1 MKNMRKGFTL
11 IELMI
16 VVAIIGVLAAV
27 AIPAYQGYIARTKR
41 NACIENGQA
50 AVNLIRGEMAKI
62 SAGEAVADSKIVSG
76 DTAVAALNEGGKTDP
91 YRPSTPAYANGTTA
105 AEVSFTNK
113 VCQIQVSMD
122 AAATN
127 NGSGQFTVIIADRTG
142 TTQTKVLKQD
152 D

>member
-1 MKNMRKGFTL
+1 MKEVRKGFTL

-50 AVNLIRGEMAKI
+50 AVNLIRGEMAKV
-62 SAGEAVADSKIVSG
+62 SAGELVTASKIV
-76 DTAVAALNEGGKTDP
+76 DMLTLIAALNDGGKTDP
-91 YRPSTPAYANGTTA
+91 YRPGTPGFASGSTA
-105 AEVSFTNK
+105 AEVSFASK
-113 VCQIQVSMD
+113 VCQIQVAQDS
-122 AAATN
+122 AATN
-127 NGSGQFTVIIADRTG
+127 NGSGQFTVILADRQG
-142 TTQTKVLKQD
+142 NTQSVVLKQD